1 MLLNHP
7 FHNHKD
13 PPLHLNILLGQIL
26 SLCIAGSASL
36 FKFIKLDKDSKDVI
50 DISSIQLILVYF
62 VVSFCSILYLRK
74 SKIFFLKK
82 KIIILISLCDV
93 AASLT
98 LSLAYIHIKAISWVA
113 ILSTI
118 STPTSIL
125 MSYFIF
131 GKKPS
136 HKSISCVSVALLSI
150 FIMYFTTED
159 FSLLP
164 AFLATFSAVIYAISN
179 VLTELLSKSLEKN
192 ISDPLEPI
200 IQFILT
206 NSLLCFCWGSLYSV
220 IFSQDQFRLL
230 YNNINNSYI
239 IIPLLAYIFV
249 LSIFYCLMPFVLIR
263 TSATFFNISLLA
275 INFYSIFFDFVLFNI
290 SFKPEFIILFIIL
303 ISCLFIYNKLEKND
317 DDGLDVVEGKGEDE
331 EEDDDD
337 IKKDII

>member
-1 MLLNHP
+1 M
-7 FHNHKD
+7 K
-13 PPLHLNILLGQIL
+13 
-26 SLCIAGSASL
+26 
-36 FKFIKLDKDSKDVI
+36 
-50 DISSIQLILVYF
+50 
-62 VVSFCSILYLRK
+62 
-74 SKIFFLKK
+74 
-82 KIIILISLCDV
+82 
-93 AASLT
+93 
-98 LSLAYIHIKAISWVA
+98 HIKAISWVA